1 MWNAEGKT
9 IAQPDRVIRGLH
21 FRCAGGIVGDAS
33 QKKPELCAKPH
44 KHRNSFGRRLIRVWG
59 RGVCM
64 NPMQEGKLGE

>member
-33 QKKPELCAKPH
+33 QKNLNCV
-44 KHRNSFGRRLIRVWG
+44 RNLTNTETALGDASYAYGE
-59 RGVCM
+59 
-64 NPMQEGKLGE
+64 EGFA